1 MEAAVAPAGFAP
13 DFAAFEETRPA
24 GGPAWLVRLQ
34 RQGRERFEAL
44 GFPTPR
50 LEEWKYTSISPI
62 TRTPWMPATG
72 RPVELPSEGSL
83 SRRRIP
89 GAVELVFVNGRF
101 SSELS
106 RLSPLPEGIRLGSL
120 SEALTRLTPEVASRL
135 GRLSSE
141 EGAFS
146 ALNEAFLEDGAYIE
160 IAEGAIV
167 ETPLHLIFA
176 SAREERPALSSPRV
190 LIVAGPHSQSS
201 VVETYLGSGGEAF
214 TNAVTEIDVA
224 DGASLQHVKVQDEHE
239 AASHVHAILARVG
252 RSARIG
258 QHNLSFGAALARTD
272 IKVTLAGEGAECALN
287 GLSVASGTQHIDN
300 HTLIDH
306 AVPHGT
312 SRELYKGIWDGRSRG
327 VFHGKIVVRAGA
339 QKTDALQTNRN
350 LLLSRQALVNSTP
363 ALEILADDVK
373 CRHGST
379 IGQIEEAP
387 LFYLRSR
394 GLDED
399 AARRLL
405 TYAFAADVSARLPI
419 EPIRASVESF
429 LVGALGPAGEM
440 R

>member
-1 MEAAVAPAGFAP
+1 
-13 DFAAFEETRPA
+13 
-24 GGPAWLVRLQ
+24 
-34 RQGRERFEAL
+34 
-44 GFPTPR
+44 
-50 LEEWKYTSISPI
+50 
-62 TRTPWMPATG
+62 
-72 RPVELPSEGSL
+72 
-83 SRRRIP
+83 
-89 GAVELVFVNGRF
+89 VELVFVNGRF